1 MLDDFIEL
9 ILELIL
15 DGVIEA
21 AGSKRVPMPVRI
33 ILASMILAL
42 VFGVCGLLVYIG
54 VDIGNAGLIVLGTAI
69 IVVFII
75 LAIVKIRKHKK

>member
-15 DGVIEA
+15 DGAIEA
-21 AGSKRVPMPVRI
+21 AGSKKVPMPMRI
-33 ILASMILAL
+33 ILAAIILAF
-42 VFGVCGLLVYIG
+42 VFGVCGLLICIG
-54 VDIGNAGLIVLGTAI
+54 VDTGNMGLMVLGTAI
-69 IVVFII
+69 AVVFIV

>member
-15 DGVIEA
+15 DGAIEA

>member
-15 DGVIEA
+15 DGAIEA
-21 AGSKRVPMPVRI
+21 AGSKKVPMPVRI

>member
-15 DGVIEA
+15 EGAVEA
-21 AGSKRVPMPVRI
+21 TGSKKVPILVRI
-33 ILASMILAL
+33 ILAAMILAL
-42 VFGVCGLLVYIG
+42 IFGVCGLLIYIG
-54 VDIGNAGLIVLGTAI
+54 VDTGNMGLMVLGATIA
-69 IVVFII
+69 VVFIV